1 VFDLFSPIS
10 DFFGTIAQWVGYGII
25 ATFIVGSL
33 FLLVAFPI
41 AMKMAAVA
49 FARVLIVE
57 TSNLVAKSGIASQVS
72 NAVKSVEVAANKIT
86 NQIENDKLKSQ
97 MKIIEI
103 ENLEVK

>member
-1 VFDLFSPIS
+1 MFDLFSPIT
-10 DFFGTIAQWVGYGII
+10 DFLGTIAQWVGYGII
-25 ATFIVGSL
+25 ATFVVGSL

-86 NQIENDKLKSQ
+86 NQ
-97 MKIIEI
+97 
-103 ENLEVK
+103 LEKKDG